1 MSGWKGLPWFSL
13 TFTPE
18 RRWLMNSGRLSGCCR
33 MISAPV
39 TAWTFAG
46 TCAAGTPKP
55 GRGVTPITSTAGIS
69 SCSAGFSA
77 QEAVPA
83 RPASSRVSEAPMQ
96 SRFRI
101 ALVQARDVMREILD
115 VLLGDGLGDAGHVAG
130 VVSARERLEGF
141 ELLDHVLG
149 VLARD
154 ARNLVLPLHAAQVA
168 HGAQHLVG
176 LFLPARDARRVRPER
191 ERLRLLR
198 GEVVREIEHVL
209 ARKLRDER
217 RHRRLAAPT
226 FLEVLQLKIEI
237 AGGLAGEDRKLAAR
251 RVAVGAVTGRA
262 RPGLALPRRRIGV
275 RSVEENEEKQKGRPA
290 GGLPGLHTSGQ
301 SEYDHAVAALEV
313 DLRISARGDGDV
325 LFVLHHVGDGRRVDA
340 GSGLVLP
347 QQASGLRVERLEEPV
362 ALAEEHQAPGR
373 GERPSDQGLLGV
385 VLPRDLAGIDVD
397 RREPAPLLLARY
409 GLECAAEPELAAAR
423 VVRGFDVIG
432 HRLMQV
438 ERVGEARLRAEGH
451 RRPLDAAV

>member
-1 MSGWKGLPWFSL
+1 MSGWKGLLWFSL

-46 TCAAGTPKP
+46 TCAAGTPRP
-55 GRGVTPITSTAGIS
+55 GRGVTPITSTAGFS

-77 QEAVPA
+77 QAA
-83 RPASSRVSEAPMQ
+83 LRASAKPASDRISDAPAK

-101 ALVQARDVMREILD
+101 GLLIQARDVMREILD

-130 VVSARERLEGF
+130 IVGARARLEGF

-176 LFLPARDARRVRPER
+176 LFLPSRDARRVRSER

-251 RVAVGAVTGRA
+251 RVAVGAVTSRA
-262 RPGLALPRRRIGV
+262 RPGFGLPRRRIGV
-275 RSVEENEEKQKGRPA
+275 RGVEENEEKQKGRPA
-290 GGLPGLHTSGQ
+290 GGLSSLHASGQ
-301 SEYDHAVAALEV
+301 REHDDAVAALEV
-313 DLRISARGDGDV
+313 DL
-325 LFVLHHVGDGRRVDA
+325 
-340 GSGLVLP
+340 
-347 QQASGLRVERLEEPV
+347 
-362 ALAEEHQAPGR
+362 
-373 GERPSDQGLLGV
+373 
-385 VLPRDLAGIDVD
+385 
-397 RREPAPLLLARY
+397 
-409 GLECAAEPELAAAR
+409 
-423 VVRGFDVIG
+423 
-432 HRLMQV
+432 
-438 ERVGEARLRAEGH
+438 
-451 RRPLDAAV
+451 